1 MTILLA
7 MAQQKILRPP
17 GLTAPFLR
25 FY

>member
-7 MAQQKILRPP
+7 MALQKILRPP